1 MTKTNDGTPPA
12 GQEPEGTT
20 GAREMSW
27 QSAMDSPMDSPTDEA
42 PRDGQTPADPAP
54 ATPEAM
60 VEGADAVVEATAGD
74 GNKDHSGSVDFVLA
88 GEPHEKTEEESA
100 FGSKSKEANALWA
113 SLATGAPTGR
123 PEAEGEGSEPSPFDS
138 QPSETA
144 EANTGIPP
152 LAAAPG
158 KKEKSA
164 KKRPAASGP
173 FGGKSFGP
181 VVPSRPMM
189 RDENGNIV
197 PTPATLTSRL
207 FTALALIPII
217 LPIVLFLAQVVLT
230 LDTRVLWY
238 SDEVRYA
245 DAYRSMVDSGNWL
258 VMHMNGAIYP
268 DKPPM
273 FFWFLYGLDEAA
285 KAAAHLLP
293 IQITETALFFAGAA
307 ISGLLCLLATHALA
321 SMVGRVDRRTV
332 LAADLIL
339 ISGFFFAGLAHY
351 LRMDLLF
358 TACITA
364 SHIFLFHAWVRDRA
378 PLLMTLGYLLAGAAV
393 LVKGPL
399 GLALPVLA
407 GICFL
412 AWQGRFL
419 RFFKLDAI
427 FGLVVGLAVPGVWLA
442 LAWMNTGDAFLN
454 NILHKQVLARAL
466 DTWHHA
472 EPWYHYLMTFP
483 LIWLPWT
490 LVLLFLPWGRFM
502 GKGMRE
508 GLKISR
514 TKDAAGIAYLW
525 CAFLPGLILLSLVS
539 IKLPIYCLPLFPPL
553 AVLCARAVLRMRP
566 FAAAC
571 LQYSLALLLALLGL
585 ALLLLPAAPDR
596 YLPIPVLPNGV
607 MLLGGICL
615 VFACALAFL
624 IKPRRGEGTVLFL
637 ALFAA
642 VFAYPTWK
650 IAAPSL
656 DVFLSPKAQAE
667 VIKSYRA
674 EGYAPASFKL
684 YPGTYSYYA
693 GAVPDCPSWEEA
705 LAFADKNPKTI
716 LALRSSFWDNM
727 PDKPEGFTVVNRQT
741 IAEREYVLV
750 ARPPLDG
757 QEPDKTEPE
766 AEAETPAPEAVPDTT
781 PESATPSAP
790 AEQAPGEAAPA
801 SEGASPHAP
810 TPDAPAPGADTPGSG
825 AIPAN

>member
-12 GQEPEGTT
+12 DQEPEVTT
-20 GAREMSW
+20 GAQDISW
-27 QSAMDSPMDSPTDEA
+27 QSAMDSTTDEA
-42 PRDGQTPADPAP
+42 PGNGQAPADPAS
-54 ATPEAM
+54 AIPEA
-60 VEGADAVVEATAGD
+60 VTGKADAVVETTAGD
-74 GNKDHSGSVDFVLA
+74 GDTDDSDSVDFVLA
-88 GEPHEKTEEESA
+88 DPPGEKTGEEPA
-100 FGSKSKEANALWA
+100 FGSKAKEANALWA
-113 SLATGAPTGR
+113 SLATGAPAGR
-123 PEAEGEGSEPSPFDS
+123 PEAEGEGGKQSPF
-138 QPSETA
+138 ETA
-144 EANTGIPP
+144 EEDTGIPP
-152 LAAAPG
+152 LIAAPG
-158 KKEKSA
+158 KKEKAA
-164 KKRPAASGP
+164 KKRPPASGP

-181 VVPSRPMM
+181 IVPSRPMM
-189 RDENGNIV
+189 RDEEGNIV

-217 LPIVLFLAQVVLT
+217 LPVVLFLAQVVLT
-230 LDTRVLWY
+230 LDTRALWY

-258 VMHMNGAIYP
+258 VMHLNGAIYP

-273 FFWFLYGLDEAA
+273 FFWFLYGLEEAA
-285 KAAAHLLP
+285 KAAAHMLP
-293 IQITETALFFAGAA
+293 IQITETALLFAGVA

-321 SMVGRVDRRTV
+321 SIVGRVDRRTV

-339 ISGFFFAGLAHY
+339 ISGFFFTGLAHY

-364 SHIFLFHAWVRDRA
+364 SHIFLFHAWVRDKA

-399 GLALPVLA
+399 GLAFPVLA

-412 AWQGRFL
+412 VWQGRFL
-419 RFFKLDAI
+419 RFFKLDAV
-427 FGLVVGLAVPGVWLA
+427 FGLVIGLAVPGVWLA
-442 LAWMNTGDAFLN
+442 LAWMNTGDVFLN
-454 NILHKQVLARAL
+454 NVLHKQVLARAL
-466 DTWHHA
+466 DTWHHS

-502 GKGMRE
+502 GKDMRE
-508 GLKISR
+508 GLKVSR
-514 TKDAAGIAYLW
+514 TTDGAGIAYLW

-571 LQYSLALLLALLGL
+571 LQYSVALLLALLGL
-585 ALLLLPAAPDR
+585 ALLLLPAAPGK

-624 IKPRRGEGTVLFL
+624 IKPRRGEGAVLFL

-650 IAAPSL
+650 ITAPSL

-674 EGYAPASFKL
+674 EGYAPASFKI

-693 GAVPDCPSWEEA
+693 GAVLDCPTWEEA

-716 LALRSSFWDNM
+716 LALRSSFWDSM
-727 PDKPEGFTVVNRQT
+727 PDKPEGFALVNRQT

-757 QEPDKTEPE
+757 EEPAKAEPE
-766 AEAETPAPEAVPDTT
+766 AEMPAPETMPDTAPEAATPPAPAEPESQSDPGSNAGQQGAAPSKLAPGEDASDTPAPD
-781 PESATPSAP
+781 
-790 AEQAPGEAAPA
+790 AAPA
-801 SEGASPHAP
+801 A
-810 TPDAPAPGADTPGSG
+810 
-825 AIPAN
+825 